1 MGIFSDFLASA
12 KSIDNDGEVT
22 ALDHVIQREIDAEIA
37 KGDAAYPTAS
47 YEGEDEVQTLSA
59 SGATAGTFDI
69 TVGIN
74 TPNGDIQ
81 VAVASIDFDETPA
94 NIQTALDAAVGAAF
108 ADYTAGDITVSG
120 AGTADLN
127 DTIFTYDGDS
137 VANLQHP
144 LSTVDGGSLTGGG
157 SEAFAETNGGQ
168 TGRSPWA
175 IMELYSL
182 AGFTSLPTQGG
193 SLPTLTK
200 VIDRG
205 NTPFSDAFLRAL
217 ALEAEIQ
224 DEIPGL
230 ESVILTAMGLKA
242 HPPASSQG

>member
-1 MGIFSDFLASA
+1 MGIFADFIAGS

-22 ALDHVIQREIDAEIA
+22 ALDKVIHREIDDIIA
-37 KGDAAYPTAS
+37 RGDAAYPSAS
-47 YEGEDEVQTLSA
+47 YEGANEVQTLAA

-81 VAVASIDFDETPA
+81 VAVDDIAFDETPA
-94 NIQTALDAAVGAAF
+94 NIQTAVDSAVGAVF
-108 ADYTAGDITVSG
+108 DDYTAGDITVSG

-127 DTIFTYDGDS
+127 DTVFTYDGDS

-144 LSTVDGGSLTGGG
+144 LSTVDGSSLTGGG
-157 SEAFAETNGGQ
+157 SEDFAETDAGQ
-168 TGRSPWA
+168 TNRSAWA
-175 IMELYSL
+175 IMNLYSL
-182 AGFTSLPTQGG
+182 VGFTLPTQGG
-193 SLPTLTK
+193 SLPTLTS
-200 VIDRG
+200 VIDRSK
-205 NTPFSDAFLRAL
+205 TPFSDEFLRAL

-230 ESVILTAMGLKA
+230 ESAILTAMGLRA
-242 HPPASSQG
+242 HPPSSS